1 MKYPFLIIT
10 GIVILV
16 VQINGQLSDN
26 PEVREKILKA
36 LENLK
41 ILNILY
47 KL

>member
-10 GIVILV
+10 GIVIVV

-26 PEVREKILKA
+26 PKVCEKIRKVLK
-36 LENLK
+36 NLK

>member
-10 GIVILV
+10 GIVIVV

-26 PEVREKILKA
+26 PKVCEKTLKA